1 MSKNSK
7 TANQVDQETEVNL
20 MYIRD
25 RLRHPVGALA
35 VRRVKD
41 GIIELAISKCHP
53 SDRFDR
59 PVARNRAIG
68 RLNSSKY
75 SVRSV
80 VDTDKIK
87 NELPEDILEFLGLY
101 RIVAGQQLSSIHK
114 FIEVHCVSKASKSL
128 KA

>member
-7 TANQVDQETEVNL
+7 KANPVDQEAEVNL

-25 RLRHPVGALA
+25 HLRHPIGALA
-35 VRRVKD
+35 VRRIKD
-41 GIIELAISKCHP
+41 GIIEIAISKCHP
-53 SDRFDR
+53 SDRFKR

-75 SVRSV
+75 SIRSV

-87 NELPEDILEFLGLY
+87 EELPEDIINFLDMY
-101 RIVAGQQLSSIHK
+101 RIDFEQEESIHK